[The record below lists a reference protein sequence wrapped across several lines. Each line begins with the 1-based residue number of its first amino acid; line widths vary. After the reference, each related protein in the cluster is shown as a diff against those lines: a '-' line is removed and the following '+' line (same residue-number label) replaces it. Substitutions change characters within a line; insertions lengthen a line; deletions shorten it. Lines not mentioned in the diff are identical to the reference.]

1 MKLKKSILT
10 LLMLTVSILAL
21 NLATGA
27 YDRMNCIYSI
37 ITTADIDTSDADL
50 SLLDEFTDFSD
61 SDPSFSNYSEM
72 VAKALELGIIQGYG
86 DGTLRL
92 DEDATRAEFSCMIYR
107 AKDYFDAPT
116 ALIEYNGIYEDIA
129 DWHKTE
135 TIYCIENGYLL
146 GYGNKFGSDDL
157 LTGEQN
163 TLVKDR
169 LKYGLTAR
177 EKCACLEAWGKS
189 EISYSQILN
198 SAYDP
203 ALEALLPPFGHEY
216 ERHTSKEVTDP
227 ATGETTVYD
236 EYVVIDQQAYNEEKE
251 YSAELLTEL
260 FESIGD
266 LSTKR
271 IFDDTYFYSRIFD
284 TPASNL
290 VQKKHG
296 NEYYLV
302 PIITLEELPDAA
314 NLRKATVIE
323 KTDLKAIREQAVAD
337 GTVRESIC
345 VFAPRYCRMSVPDIY
360 PFSYGYVG
368 AGYEYFCYREG
379 AAIPEGIEKNK
390 WYRRTITAR
399 YHIMQSTTAIT
410 EGLGSYKR
418 LYVVYGEPEEIF
430 FE

>member
-1 MKLKKSILT
+1 MMKLKKSILT

-21 NLATGA
+21 NLVTGA
-27 YDRMNCIYSI
+27 YARKSCIISI
-37 ITTADIDTSDADL
+37 IVDAGIDTSDADL
-50 SLLDEFTDFSD
+50 SLLDEFTDFSG
-61 SDPSFSNYSEM
+61 SDPSYDRYSKA

-107 AKDYFDAPT
+107 AKDYFDTPT

-163 TLVKDR
+163 SLVSDR

-251 YSAELLTEL
+251 YSAELLTRV

-266 LSTKR
+266 LSTRR
-271 IFDDTYFYSRIFD
+271 IFDDFYFYHRISD
-284 TPASNL
+284 L
-290 VQKKHG
+290 VRKKYG
-296 NEYYLV
+296 NNYDLV
-302 PIITLEELPDAA
+302 PIVTLEELPDYT
-314 NLRKATVIE
+314 NLRNADVVE
-323 KTDLKAIREQAVAD
+323 KTDLQVIREQAAAN

-345 VFAPRYCRMSVPDIY
+345 VFAPPYCRNSVLID
-360 PFSYGYVG
+360 PFFFGYVG

-379 AAIPEGIEKNK
+379 TEIPEGIEKNK

-399 YHIMQSTTAIT
+399 YNLEQSTTAIT
-410 EGLGSYKR
+410 EGLVNYNR
-418 LYVVYGEPEEIF
+418 LYVAYGEPEEIF
-430 FE
+430 F

>member
-1 MKLKKSILT
+1 MTKLKKSILT

-21 NLATGA
+21 NLVTGA
-27 YDRMNCIYSI
+27 YARKSCIISI
-37 ITTADIDTSDADL
+37 IVDAGIDTSDADL
-50 SLLDEFTDFSD
+50 SLLDEFTDFSG
-61 SDPSFSNYSEM
+61 SDPSYDRYSKA

-163 TLVKDR
+163 SLVSDR

-216 ERHTSKEVTDP
+216 EMHTSKEVTDP

-251 YSAELLTEL
+251 YSAELLTRV

-266 LSTKR
+266 LSTRR
-271 IFDDTYFYSRIFD
+271 IFDDFYFYHRISD
-284 TPASNL
+284 L
-290 VQKKHG
+290 VRKKYG
-296 NEYYLV
+296 NNYDLV
-302 PIITLEELPDAA
+302 PIVTLEELPDYT
-314 NLRKATVIE
+314 NLRNAYVVE
-323 KTDLKAIREQAVAD
+323 KTDLQVIREQAAAN

-345 VFAPRYCRMSVPDIY
+345 VFAPPYCRNSVLID
-360 PFSYGYVG
+360 PFFFGYVG

-399 YHIMQSTTAIT
+399 YNLEQSTTAIT
-410 EGLGSYKR
+410 EGLVNYIR
-418 LYVVYGEPEEIF
+418 LYVAYGEPEEIF
-430 FE
+430 F

>member
-1 MKLKKSILT
+1 MTKLKKSILT

-92 DEDATRAEFSCMIYR
+92 DKDATRAEFSCMIYR

-216 ERHTSKEVTDP
+216 EMHTSKEVTDP

-251 YSAELLTEL
+251 YSAELLTGL

-266 LSTKR
+266 LSTRR
-271 IFDDTYFYSRIFD
+271 IFDDTYFYSRDSDNRF
-284 TPASNL
+284 SKL
-290 VQKKHG
+290 VRKKYG
-296 NEYYLV
+296 NNYDLV
-302 PIITLEELPDAA
+302 PIVTLKELPDYT
-314 NLRKATVIE
+314 NLRNADVVE
-323 KTDLKAIREQAVAD
+323 KTDLQVIRQQAAAN

-345 VFAPRYCRMSVPDIY
+345 VFAPPYCRNSVLIY
-360 PFSYGYVG
+360 PFCYGYVG

-379 AAIPEGIEKNK
+379 AAIPEGIEKDK

-399 YHIMQSTTAIT
+399 YNLEQSTTAIT
-410 EGLGSYKR
+410 EGLVSYNR
-418 LYVVYGEPEEIF
+418 LYVAYGEPEEIF
-430 FE
+430 F

>member
-1 MKLKKSILT
+1 MIKLKKSILT

-21 NLATGA
+21 NLVTGA
-27 YDRMNCIYSI
+27 YARKSCIISI
-37 ITTADIDTSDADL
+37 IVDAGIDTSDADL
-50 SLLDEFTDFSD
+50 SLLDEFTDFSG
-61 SDPSFSNYSEM
+61 SDPSYDRYSKA

-163 TLVKDR
+163 SLVSDR

-216 ERHTSKEVTDP
+216 EMHTSKEVTDP

-251 YSAELLTEL
+251 YSAELLTRV

-266 LSTKR
+266 LSTRR
-271 IFDDTYFYSRIFD
+271 IFDDFYFYHRISD
-284 TPASNL
+284 L
-290 VQKKHG
+290 VRKKYG
-296 NEYYLV
+296 NNYDLV
-302 PIITLEELPDAA
+302 PIVTLEELPDYT
-314 NLRKATVIE
+314 NLRNAYVVE
-323 KTDLKAIREQAVAD
+323 KTDLQVIREQAAAN

-345 VFAPRYCRMSVPDIY
+345 VFAPPYCRNSVLID
-360 PFSYGYVG
+360 PFFFGYVG

-399 YHIMQSTTAIT
+399 YNLEQSTTAIT
-410 EGLGSYKR
+410 EGLVNYIR
-418 LYVVYGEPEEIF
+418 LYVAYGEPEEIF
-430 FE
+430 F

>member
-1 MKLKKSILT
+1 MIKLKKSILT

-21 NLATGA
+21 NLVTGA
-27 YDRMNCIYSI
+27 YARKSCIISI
-37 ITTADIDTSDADL
+37 IVDAGIDTSDADL
-50 SLLDEFTDFSD
+50 SLLDEFTDFSG
-61 SDPSFSNYSEM
+61 SDPSYDRYSKA

-163 TLVKDR
+163 SLVSDR

-203 ALEALLPPFGHEY
+203 ALEALLPPFGYEY

-227 ATGETTVYD
+227 VTGETTVYD

-251 YSAELLTEL
+251 YSAELLTRV

-266 LSTKR
+266 LSTRR
-271 IFDDTYFYSRIFD
+271 IFDDFYFYHRISD
-284 TPASNL
+284 L
-290 VQKKHG
+290 VRKKYG
-296 NEYYLV
+296 NNYDLV
-302 PIITLEELPDAA
+302 PIVTLEELPDYT
-314 NLRKATVIE
+314 NLRNAYVVE
-323 KTDLKAIREQAVAD
+323 KTDLQVIREQAAAN

-345 VFAPRYCRMSVPDIY
+345 VFAPPYCRNSVLID
-360 PFSYGYVG
+360 PFFFGYVG

-399 YHIMQSTTAIT
+399 YNLEQSTTAIT
-410 EGLGSYKR
+410 EGLVNYIR
-418 LYVVYGEPEEIF
+418 LYVAYGEPEEIF
-430 FE
+430 F

>member
-1 MKLKKSILT
+1 MTKLKKSILT

-21 NLATGA
+21 NLVTGA
-27 YDRMNCIYSI
+27 YARKSCIISI
-37 ITTADIDTSDADL
+37 IVDAGIDTSDADL
-50 SLLDEFTDFSD
+50 SLLDEFTDFSG
-61 SDPSFSNYSEM
+61 SDPSYDRYSKA

-163 TLVKDR
+163 SLVSDR

-203 ALEALLPPFGHEY
+203 ALEALLPPFGYEY

-227 ATGETTVYD
+227 VTGETTVYD

-251 YSAELLTEL
+251 YSAELLTRV

-266 LSTKR
+266 LSTRR
-271 IFDDTYFYSRIFD
+271 IFDDFYFYHRISD
-284 TPASNL
+284 L
-290 VQKKHG
+290 VRKKYG
-296 NEYYLV
+296 NNYDLV
-302 PIITLEELPDAA
+302 PIVTLEELPDYT
-314 NLRKATVIE
+314 NLRNAYVVE
-323 KTDLKAIREQAVAD
+323 KTDLQVIREQAAAN

-345 VFAPRYCRMSVPDIY
+345 VFAPPYCRNSVLID
-360 PFSYGYVG
+360 PFFFGYVG

-399 YHIMQSTTAIT
+399 YNLEQSTTAIT
-410 EGLGSYKR
+410 EGLVNYIR
-418 LYVVYGEPEEIF
+418 LYVAYGEPEEIF
-430 FE
+430 F

>member
-1 MKLKKSILT
+1 MMKLKKSILT

-21 NLATGA
+21 NLVTGA
-27 YDRMNCIYSI
+27 YARKSCIISI
-37 ITTADIDTSDADL
+37 IVDAGIDTSDADL
-50 SLLDEFTDFSD
+50 SLLDEFTDFSG
-61 SDPSFSNYSEM
+61 SDPSYDRYSKA

-107 AKDYFDAPT
+107 AKDYFDTPT

-163 TLVKDR
+163 SLVSDR

-227 ATGETTVYD
+227 VTGETTVYD

-251 YSAELLTEL
+251 YSAELLTRV

-266 LSTKR
+266 LSTRR
-271 IFDDTYFYSRIFD
+271 IFDDFYFYRRISD
-284 TPASNL
+284 L
-290 VQKKHG
+290 VRKKYG
-296 NEYYLV
+296 NNYDLV
-302 PIITLEELPDAA
+302 PIVTLEELPDYT
-314 NLRKATVIE
+314 NLRNADVVE
-323 KTDLKAIREQAVAD
+323 KTDLQVIREQAAAN

-345 VFAPRYCRMSVPDIY
+345 VFAPPYCRNSVLID
-360 PFSYGYVG
+360 PFFFGYVG

-379 AAIPEGIEKNK
+379 AAIPEGIEKDK

-399 YHIMQSTTAIT
+399 YNLEQSTTAIT
-410 EGLGSYKR
+410 EGLVNYNR
-418 LYVVYGEPEEIF
+418 LYVAYGEPEEIF
-430 FE
+430 F

>member
-1 MKLKKSILT
+1 MMKLKKSILT

-21 NLATGA
+21 NLVTGA
-27 YDRMNCIYSI
+27 YARKSCIISI
-37 ITTADIDTSDADL
+37 IVDAGIDTSDADL
-50 SLLDEFTDFSD
+50 SLLDEFTDFPD
-61 SDPSFSNYSEM
+61 SDPSYDRYSKA

-163 TLVKDR
+163 SLVSDR

-203 ALEALLPPFGHEY
+203 ALEALLPPFGYEY

-227 ATGETTVYD
+227 VTGETTVYD

-251 YSAELLTEL
+251 YSAELLTRV

-266 LSTKR
+266 LSTRR
-271 IFDDTYFYSRIFD
+271 IFDDFYFYHRISD
-284 TPASNL
+284 L
-290 VQKKHG
+290 VRKKYG
-296 NEYYLV
+296 NNYDLV
-302 PIITLEELPDAA
+302 PIVTLEELPDYT
-314 NLRKATVIE
+314 NLRNAYVVE
-323 KTDLKAIREQAVAD
+323 KTDLQVIREQAAAN

-345 VFAPRYCRMSVPDIY
+345 VFAPPYCRNSVLID
-360 PFSYGYVG
+360 PFFFGYVG

-399 YHIMQSTTAIT
+399 YNLEQSTTAIT
-410 EGLGSYKR
+410 EGLVNYIR
-418 LYVVYGEPEEIF
+418 LYVAYGEPEEIF
-430 FE
+430 F

>member
-21 NLATGA
+21 NLVTGA
-27 YDRMNCIYSI
+27 YARKSCIISI
-37 ITTADIDTSDADL
+37 IVDAGIDTSDADL
-50 SLLDEFTDFSD
+50 SLLDEFTDFSG
-61 SDPSFSNYSEM
+61 SDPSYDRYSKA

-163 TLVKDR
+163 SLVSDR

-203 ALEALLPPFGHEY
+203 ALEALLPPFGYEY

-227 ATGETTVYD
+227 VTGETTVYD

-251 YSAELLTEL
+251 YSAELLTRV

-266 LSTKR
+266 LSTRR
-271 IFDDTYFYSRIFD
+271 IFDDFYFYHRISD
-284 TPASNL
+284 L
-290 VQKKHG
+290 VRKKYG
-296 NEYYLV
+296 NNYDLV
-302 PIITLEELPDAA
+302 PIVTLEELPDYT
-314 NLRKATVIE
+314 NLRNAYVVE
-323 KTDLKAIREQAVAD
+323 KTDLQVIREQAAAN

-345 VFAPRYCRMSVPDIY
+345 VFAPPYCRNSVLID
-360 PFSYGYVG
+360 PF
-368 AGYEYFCYREG
+368 
-379 AAIPEGIEKNK
+379 
-390 WYRRTITAR
+390 
-399 YHIMQSTTAIT
+399 
-410 EGLGSYKR
+410 
-418 LYVVYGEPEEIF
+418 F
-430 FE
+430 FWICRSRI

>member
-1 MKLKKSILT
+1 MMKLKKSILT

-21 NLATGA
+21 NLVTGA
-27 YDRMNCIYSI
+27 YARKSCIISI
-37 ITTADIDTSDADL
+37 IVDAGIDTSDADL
-50 SLLDEFTDFSD
+50 SLLDEFTDFSG
-61 SDPSFSNYSEM
+61 SDPSYDRYSKA

-163 TLVKDR
+163 SLVSDR

-216 ERHTSKEVTDP
+216 EMHTSKEVTDP

-251 YSAELLTEL
+251 YSAELLTRV

-266 LSTKR
+266 LSTRR
-271 IFDDTYFYSRIFD
+271 IFDDFYFYHRISD
-284 TPASNL
+284 L
-290 VQKKHG
+290 VRKKYG
-296 NEYYLV
+296 NNYDLV
-302 PIITLEELPDAA
+302 PIVTLEELPDYT
-314 NLRKATVIE
+314 NLRNADVVE
-323 KTDLKAIREQAVAD
+323 KTDLQVIREQAAAN

-345 VFAPRYCRMSVPDIY
+345 VFAPPYCRKSVLID
-360 PFSYGYVG
+360 PFFYGYVG

-399 YHIMQSTTAIT
+399 YNLEQSTTAIT
-410 EGLGSYKR
+410 EGLVNYIR
-418 LYVVYGEPEEIF
+418 LYVAYGEPEEIF
-430 FE
+430 F

>member
-1 MKLKKSILT
+1 MMKLKKSILT

-21 NLATGA
+21 NLVTGA
-27 YDRMNCIYSI
+27 YARKSCIISI
-37 ITTADIDTSDADL
+37 IVDAGIDTSDADL
-50 SLLDEFTDFSD
+50 SLLDEFTDFPD
-61 SDPSFSNYSEM
+61 SDPSYDRYSKA

-107 AKDYFDAPT
+107 AKDYFDTPT

-163 TLVKDR
+163 SLVSDR

-198 SAYDP
+198 SAYDS
-203 ALEALLPPFGHEY
+203 ALEALLPPFGYEY

-227 ATGETTVYD
+227 VTGETTVYD

-251 YSAELLTEL
+251 YSAELLTRV

-266 LSTKR
+266 LSTRR
-271 IFDDTYFYSRIFD
+271 IFDDFYFYHRISD
-284 TPASNL
+284 L
-290 VQKKHG
+290 VRKKYG
-296 NEYYLV
+296 NNYDLV
-302 PIITLEELPDAA
+302 PIVTLKELPDYT
-314 NLRKATVIE
+314 NLRNADVVE
-323 KTDLKAIREQAVAD
+323 KTDLQVIREQAAAN

-345 VFAPRYCRMSVPDIY
+345 VFAPPYCRNSVLID
-360 PFSYGYVG
+360 PFFFGYVG

-379 AAIPEGIEKNK
+379 TEIPEGIEKNK

-399 YHIMQSTTAIT
+399 YNLEQSTTAIT
-410 EGLGSYKR
+410 EGLVNYNR
-418 LYVVYGEPEEIF
+418 LYVAYGEPEEIF
-430 FE
+430 F

>member
-1 MKLKKSILT
+1 MLKLKKSILT

-21 NLATGA
+21 NLVTGA
-27 YDRMNCIYSI
+27 YARKSCIISI
-37 ITTADIDTSDADL
+37 IVDAGIDTSDADL
-50 SLLDEFTDFSD
+50 SLLDEFTDFSG
-61 SDPSFSNYSEM
+61 SDPSYDRYSKA

-163 TLVKDR
+163 SLVSDR

-203 ALEALLPPFGHEY
+203 ALEALLPPFGYEY

-227 ATGETTVYD
+227 VTGETTVYD

-251 YSAELLTEL
+251 YSAELLTRV

-266 LSTKR
+266 LSTRR
-271 IFDDTYFYSRIFD
+271 IFDDFYFYHRISD
-284 TPASNL
+284 L
-290 VQKKHG
+290 VRKKYG
-296 NEYYLV
+296 NNYDLV
-302 PIITLEELPDAA
+302 PIVTLEELPDYT
-314 NLRKATVIE
+314 NLRNAYVVE
-323 KTDLKAIREQAVAD
+323 KTDLQVIREQAAAN

-345 VFAPRYCRMSVPDIY
+345 VFAPPYCRNSVLID
-360 PFSYGYVG
+360 PFFFGYVG

-399 YHIMQSTTAIT
+399 YNLEQSTTAIT
-410 EGLGSYKR
+410 EGLVNYIR
-418 LYVVYGEPEEIF
+418 LYVAYGEPEEIF
-430 FE
+430 F

>member
-1 MKLKKSILT
+1 MMKLKKSILT

-21 NLATGA
+21 NLVTGA
-27 YDRMNCIYSI
+27 YARKSCIISI
-37 ITTADIDTSDADL
+37 IVDAGIDTSDADL
-50 SLLDEFTDFSD
+50 SLLDEFTDFSG
-61 SDPSFSNYSEM
+61 SDPSYDRYSKA

-163 TLVKDR
+163 SLVSDR

-203 ALEALLPPFGHEY
+203 ALEALLPPFGYEY

-227 ATGETTVYD
+227 VTGETTVYD

-251 YSAELLTEL
+251 YSAELLTRV

-266 LSTKR
+266 LSTRR
-271 IFDDTYFYSRIFD
+271 IFDDFYFYHRISD
-284 TPASNL
+284 L
-290 VQKKHG
+290 VRKKYG
-296 NEYYLV
+296 NNYDLV
-302 PIITLEELPDAA
+302 PIVTLEELPDYT
-314 NLRKATVIE
+314 NLRNAYVVE
-323 KTDLKAIREQAVAD
+323 KTDLQVIREQAAAN

-345 VFAPRYCRMSVPDIY
+345 VFAPPYCRNSVLID
-360 PFSYGYVG
+360 PFFFGYVG

-399 YHIMQSTTAIT
+399 YNLEQSTTAIT
-410 EGLGSYKR
+410 EGLVNYIR
-418 LYVVYGEPEEIF
+418 LYVAYGEPEEIF
-430 FE
+430 F

>member
-1 MKLKKSILT
+1 
-10 LLMLTVSILAL
+10 
-21 NLATGA
+21 
-27 YDRMNCIYSI
+27 
-37 ITTADIDTSDADL
+37 
-50 SLLDEFTDFSD
+50 
-61 SDPSFSNYSEM
+61 
-72 VAKALELGIIQGYG
+72 
-86 DGTLRL
+86 
-92 DEDATRAEFSCMIYR
+92 MIYR

-236 EYVVIDQQAYNEEKE
+236 EYVVIDEQAYNEEKE

-271 IFDDTYFYSRIFD
+271 ISMTLIFTAEFL
-284 TPASNL
+284 TP
-290 VQKKHG
+290 
-296 NEYYLV
+296 
-302 PIITLEELPDAA
+302 
-314 NLRKATVIE
+314 
-323 KTDLKAIREQAVAD
+323 
-337 GTVRESIC
+337 
-345 VFAPRYCRMSVPDIY
+345 
-360 PFSYGYVG
+360 
-368 AGYEYFCYREG
+368 
-379 AAIPEGIEKNK
+379 
-390 WYRRTITAR
+390 
-399 YHIMQSTTAIT
+399 
-410 EGLGSYKR
+410 R
-418 LYVVYGEPEEIF
+418 LLI
-430 FE
+430 

>member
-1 MKLKKSILT
+1 MTKLKKSILT

-21 NLATGA
+21 NLVTGA
-27 YDRMNCIYSI
+27 YARKSCIISI
-37 ITTADIDTSDADL
+37 IVDAGIDTSDADL
-50 SLLDEFTDFSD
+50 SLLDEFTDFSG
-61 SDPSFSNYSEM
+61 SDPSYDRYSKA

-163 TLVKDR
+163 SLVSDR

-177 EKCACLEAWGKS
+177 EKCAWGKS

-203 ALEALLPPFGHEY
+203 ALEALLPPFGYEY

-227 ATGETTVYD
+227 VTGETTVYD

-251 YSAELLTEL
+251 YSAELLTRV

-266 LSTKR
+266 LSTRR
-271 IFDDTYFYSRIFD
+271 IFDDFYFYHRISD
-284 TPASNL
+284 L
-290 VQKKHG
+290 VRKKYG
-296 NEYYLV
+296 NNYDLV
-302 PIITLEELPDAA
+302 PIVTLEELPDYT
-314 NLRKATVIE
+314 NLRNAYVVE
-323 KTDLKAIREQAVAD
+323 KTDLQVIREQAAAN

-345 VFAPRYCRMSVPDIY
+345 VFAPPYCRNSVLID
-360 PFSYGYVG
+360 PFFFGYVG

-399 YHIMQSTTAIT
+399 YNLEQSTTAIT
-410 EGLGSYKR
+410 EGLVNYIR
-418 LYVVYGEPEEIF
+418 LYVAYGEPEEIF
-430 FE
+430 F

>member
-1 MKLKKSILT
+1 MIKLKKSILT

-21 NLATGA
+21 NLVTGA
-27 YDRMNCIYSI
+27 YARKSCIISI
-37 ITTADIDTSDADL
+37 IVDAGIDTSDADL
-50 SLLDEFTDFSD
+50 SLLDEFTDFSG
-61 SDPSFSNYSEM
+61 SDPSYDRYSKA

-107 AKDYFDAPT
+107 AKDYFDTPT

-163 TLVKDR
+163 SLVSDR

-203 ALEALLPPFGHEY
+203 ALEALLPPFGYEY

-227 ATGETTVYD
+227 VTGETTVYD

-251 YSAELLTEL
+251 YSAELLTRV

-266 LSTKR
+266 LSTRR
-271 IFDDTYFYSRIFD
+271 IFDDFYFYHRISD
-284 TPASNL
+284 L
-290 VQKKHG
+290 VRKKYG
-296 NEYYLV
+296 NNYDLV
-302 PIITLEELPDAA
+302 PIVTLEELPDYT
-314 NLRKATVIE
+314 NLRNAYVVE
-323 KTDLKAIREQAVAD
+323 KTDLQVIREQAAAN

-345 VFAPRYCRMSVPDIY
+345 VFAPPYCRNSVLID
-360 PFSYGYVG
+360 PFFFGYVG

-399 YHIMQSTTAIT
+399 YNLEQSTTAIT
-410 EGLGSYKR
+410 EGLVNYIR
-418 LYVVYGEPEEIF
+418 LYVAYGEPEEIF
-430 FE
+430 F

>member
-1 MKLKKSILT
+1 MIKLKKSILT

-27 YDRMNCIYSI
+27 YARKSCIISI
-37 ITTADIDTSDADL
+37 IVDAGIDTSDADL
-50 SLLDEFTDFSD
+50 SLLDEFTDFSG
-61 SDPSFSNYSEM
+61 SDPSYDRYSKA

-163 TLVKDR
+163 SLVSDR

-203 ALEALLPPFGHEY
+203 ALEALLPPFGYEY

-227 ATGETTVYD
+227 VTGETTVYD

-251 YSAELLTEL
+251 YSAELLTRV

-266 LSTKR
+266 LSTRR
-271 IFDDTYFYSRIFD
+271 IFDDFYFYHRISD
-284 TPASNL
+284 L
-290 VQKKHG
+290 VRKKYG
-296 NEYYLV
+296 NNYDLV
-302 PIITLEELPDAA
+302 PIVTLEELPDYT
-314 NLRKATVIE
+314 NLRNAYVVE
-323 KTDLKAIREQAVAD
+323 KTDLQVIREQAAAN

-345 VFAPRYCRMSVPDIY
+345 VFAPPYCRNSVLID
-360 PFSYGYVG
+360 PFFFGYVG

-399 YHIMQSTTAIT
+399 YNLEQSTTAIT
-410 EGLGSYKR
+410 EGLVNYIR
-418 LYVVYGEPEEIF
+418 LYVAYGEPEEIF
-430 FE
+430 F

>member
-1 MKLKKSILT
+1 MTKLKKSILT

-21 NLATGA
+21 NLVTGA
-27 YDRMNCIYSI
+27 YARKSCIISI
-37 ITTADIDTSDADL
+37 IVDAGIDTSDADL
-50 SLLDEFTDFSD
+50 SLLDEFTDFSG
-61 SDPSFSNYSEM
+61 SDPSYDRYSKA

-163 TLVKDR
+163 SLVSDR

-203 ALEALLPPFGHEY
+203 ALEALLPPFGYEY

-227 ATGETTVYD
+227 VTGETTVYD

-251 YSAELLTEL
+251 YSAELLTRV

-266 LSTKR
+266 LSTRR
-271 IFDDTYFYSRIFD
+271 IFDDFYFYHRISD
-284 TPASNL
+284 L
-290 VQKKHG
+290 VRKKYG
-296 NEYYLV
+296 NNYDLV
-302 PIITLEELPDAA
+302 PIVTLEELPDYT
-314 NLRKATVIE
+314 NLRNAYVVE
-323 KTDLKAIREQAVAD
+323 KTDLQVIRQQAAAN

-345 VFAPRYCRMSVPDIY
+345 VFAPPYCRNSVLID
-360 PFSYGYVG
+360 PFFFGYVG

-399 YHIMQSTTAIT
+399 YNLEQSTTAIT
-410 EGLGSYKR
+410 EGLVNYIR
-418 LYVVYGEPEEIF
+418 LYVAYGEPEEIF
-430 FE
+430 F

>member
-1 MKLKKSILT
+1 MMKLKKSILT

-21 NLATGA
+21 NLVTGA
-27 YDRMNCIYSI
+27 YARKSCIISI
-37 ITTADIDTSDADL
+37 IVDAGIDTSDADL
-50 SLLDEFTDFSD
+50 SLLDEFTDFSG
-61 SDPSFSNYSEM
+61 SDPSYDRYSKA

-163 TLVKDR
+163 SLVSDR

-203 ALEALLPPFGHEY
+203 ALEALLPPFGYEY

-227 ATGETTVYD
+227 VTGETTVYD
-236 EYVVIDQQAYNEEKE
+236 EYVVIDEQAYNEEKE
-251 YSAELLTEL
+251 YSAELLTRV

-266 LSTKR
+266 LSTRR
-271 IFDDTYFYSRIFD
+271 IFDDFYFYRRISD
-284 TPASNL
+284 L
-290 VQKKHG
+290 VRKKYG
-296 NEYYLV
+296 NNYDLV
-302 PIITLEELPDAA
+302 PIVTLEELPDYT
-314 NLRKATVIE
+314 NLRNADVVE
-323 KTDLKAIREQAVAD
+323 KTDLQVIREQAAAN

-345 VFAPRYCRMSVPDIY
+345 VFAPPYCRKSVLID
-360 PFSYGYVG
+360 PFCYGYVG

-379 AAIPEGIEKNK
+379 TEIPEGIEKNK

-399 YHIMQSTTAIT
+399 YNLEQSTTAIT
-410 EGLGSYKR
+410 EGLVNYNR
-418 LYVVYGEPEEIF
+418 LYVAYGEPEAIL

>member
-1 MKLKKSILT
+1 MTKLKKSILT

-21 NLATGA
+21 NLVTGA
-27 YDRMNCIYSI
+27 YARKSCIISI
-37 ITTADIDTSDADL
+37 IVDAGIDTSDADL
-50 SLLDEFTDFSD
+50 SLLDEFTDFSG
-61 SDPSFSNYSEM
+61 SDPSYDRYSKA

-163 TLVKDR
+163 SLVSDR

-203 ALEALLPPFGHEY
+203 ALEALLPPFGYEY

-227 ATGETTVYD
+227 VTGETTVYD

-251 YSAELLTEL
+251 YSAELLTRV

-266 LSTKR
+266 LSTRR
-271 IFDDTYFYSRIFD
+271 IFDDFYFYHRISD
-284 TPASNL
+284 L
-290 VQKKHG
+290 VRKKYG
-296 NEYYLV
+296 NNYDLV
-302 PIITLEELPDAA
+302 PIVTLEELPDYT
-314 NLRKATVIE
+314 NLRNAYVVE
-323 KTDLKAIREQAVAD
+323 KTDLQVIREQAAAN

-345 VFAPRYCRMSVPDIY
+345 VFAPPYCRNSVLID
-360 PFSYGYVG
+360 PFFFGYVG

-379 AAIPEGIEKNK
+379 TEIPEGIEKNK

-399 YHIMQSTTAIT
+399 YNLEQSTTAIT
-410 EGLGSYKR
+410 EGLVNYIR
-418 LYVVYGEPEEIF
+418 LYVAYGEPEEIF
-430 FE
+430 F

>member
-1 MKLKKSILT
+1 MIKLKKSLLT

-21 NLATGA
+21 NLVTGA
-27 YDRMNCIYSI
+27 YARKSCIISI
-37 ITTADIDTSDADL
+37 IVDAGIDTSDADL
-50 SLLDEFTDFSD
+50 SLLDEFTDFPD
-61 SDPSFSNYSEM
+61 SDPSYDRYSKA

-163 TLVKDR
+163 SLVSDR

-203 ALEALLPPFGHEY
+203 ALEALLPPFGYEY

-227 ATGETTVYD
+227 VTGETTVYD

-251 YSAELLTEL
+251 YSAELLTRV

-266 LSTKR
+266 LSTRR
-271 IFDDTYFYSRIFD
+271 IFDDFYFYHRISD
-284 TPASNL
+284 L
-290 VQKKHG
+290 VRKKYG
-296 NEYYLV
+296 NNYDLV
-302 PIITLEELPDAA
+302 PIVTLEELPDYT
-314 NLRKATVIE
+314 NLRNAYVVE
-323 KTDLKAIREQAVAD
+323 KTDLQVIREQAAAN

-345 VFAPRYCRMSVPDIY
+345 VFAPPYCRNSVLID
-360 PFSYGYVG
+360 PFFFGYVG

-399 YHIMQSTTAIT
+399 YNLEQSTTAIT
-410 EGLGSYKR
+410 EGLVNYIR
-418 LYVVYGEPEEIF
+418 LYVAYGEPEEIF
-430 FE
+430 F